1 MIDAIVIGLCVLF
14 FISALVGFLKF
25 WMKFEETS
33 DRLDYVERDLQ
44 KLVTLVDDVTK
55 NRR

>member
-1 MIDAIVIGLCVLF
+1 MIDAIVICLAVLF
-14 FISALVGFLKF
+14 FVSSLVGFLKF
-25 WMKFEETS
+25 WMKFEETA

-44 KLVTLVDDVTK
+44 KLVNIVEDVTK